1 MAESVAERA
10 EKLFKRLEQHKRFE
24 ELDKAVEAWAS
35 INERIDARFPQTAN
49 IAAMVSEDYSI
60 FFARERLRKEIY
72 DRELKPYETLIDN

>member
-35 INERIDARFPQTAN
+35 INERIDAR
-49 IAAMVSEDYSI
+49 
-60 FFARERLRKEIY
+60 L
-72 DRELKPYETLIDN
+72 